1 MSETIRHK
9 GIVRQ
14 ISGEVV
20 RVNII
25 AESACASCHAKGIC
39 GLADMQE
46 KTIEIKQSHEAF
58 HAGEEVDVVMKE
70 SLGMKALFYSY
81 MLPFIIL
88 LTVLIVMTALGI
100 NELQAGLFS
109 LPVLIPYYLLLFF
122 FRKRLE
128 RVFHFSLEKLS

>member
-46 KTIEIKQSHEAF
+46 KTIEIKQSHEAY

>member
-1 MSETIRHK
+1 MSESIRHK

-46 KTIEIKQSHEAF
+46 KTIEIKQSHEAY

-109 LPVLIPYYLLLFF
+109 LPVLFPYYLLLFF